1 MILMPWSCHDA
12 VSWLQYRIKHFVVEW
27 LGSFSVAPLA
37 GFGQFLAML
46 QHSSSG
52 GEGAAQHCLPAQPVV
67 TNKLVVLPEAV
78 FRCSCLLLM
87 SVAKT
92 IREG

>member
-1 MILMPWSCHDA
+1 MKYFILA
-12 VSWLQYRIKHFVVEW
+12 W

-37 GFGQFLAML
+37 DFGQFLAML

-52 GEGAAQHCLPAQPVV
+52 GGEAAKHWLPAQPVV
-67 TNKLVVLPEAV
+67 TNEFVVLPEAV

-92 IREG
+92 IGEG

>member
-1 MILMPWSCHDA
+1 
-12 VSWLQYRIKHFVVEW
+12 
-27 LGSFSVAPLA
+27 
-37 GFGQFLAML
+37 ML

-52 GEGAAQHCLPAQPVV
+52 GEETAQHWLPAQPVV
-67 TNKLVVLPEAV
+67 TNELLVQPEAV